1 MPSLGLAII
10 VKDGVKTLRD
20 CLASVSSVVDQIVI
34 ADTGST
40 DGTPALARELGAEV
54 FDFPWQDSF
63 AEARNASIRK
73 LNTDWVLV
81 LDDDEELDAQ
91 ARTRLP
97 ALLNDSRMGGYLVT
111 LRNYLP
117 VRFCEGGHAPSAQ
130 PIDAAVPRAENARSV
145 ADFELCRLFRRHPK
159 ICYSGRV
166 HESVDASIHALG
178 MGLVPGNFVIHHFGH
193 LSGCADELKQKDEL
207 YRKLSHLKSRD
218 RPNDSQAW
226 TELGLVEYERF
237 KNYSTAI
244 ECFKRAL
251 ALDPKSNNVPYLSLA
266 NLYLEIR
273 AEELALALLACVNM
287 KGKQAGEKEQIC
299 GDAFYNLGRLKES
312 RAAYVRALAIL
323 PRNPRILSKLGL
335 TEVRMGLKKSGFSRL
350 KAALK
355 ETPELVEMHDRMIKA
370 YIVADMPPQAAE
382 EAELVAFGFP
392 NPATLLRAAVLRAQ
406 MQEWKPAQEIILRG
420 LQLFPEDQ
428 ELLSVKAELAKKMG
442 PVVRGAVL
450 NAYDSPALRPEI

>member
-40 DGTPALARELGAEV
+40 DGTPTLARELGAEV
-54 FDFPWQDSF
+54 FDFPWRDSF
-63 AEARNASIRK
+63 AEARNASMRK

-159 ICYSGRV
+159 IYYGGRV

-178 MGLVPGNFVIHHFGH
+178 LGLGSGNFVIHHFGH
-193 LSGCADELKQKDEL
+193 LSGSADELKEKDQL

-251 ALDPKSNNVPYLSLA
+251 VLDPKSNNVPYLSLA

-273 AEELALALLACVNM
+273 AEELVLALLACVNM

-299 GDAFYNLGRLKES
+299 GDALYNLGRLKES
-312 RAAYVRALAIL
+312 RAAYLRALAIL

-406 MQEWKPAQEIILRG
+406 MQEWEPAQEIIVRG

-442 PVVRGAVL
+442 PVARGAVL
-450 NAYDSPALRPEI
+450 KCV

>member
-159 ICYSGRV
+159 IYYGGRV

-178 MGLVPGNFVIHHFGH
+178 LGLGSGNFVIHHFGH
-193 LSGCADELKQKDEL
+193 LSGFADELKENDQL
-207 YRKLSHLKSRD
+207 YRKLSHLKRRD

-273 AEELALALLACVNM
+273 AEERALALLACVNM

-299 GDAFYNLGRLKES
+299 GDALYNLGRLKES
-312 RAAYVRALAIL
+312 RAAYLRALAIL

-335 TEVRMGLKKSGFSRL
+335 TEVRIGLKKSGFSRL
-350 KAALK
+350 RAALK
-355 ETPELVEMHDRMIKA
+355 EAPELVEVHDRMIKA

-406 MQEWKPAQEIILRG
+406 MQEWEPAQEIILRG
-420 LQLFPEDQ
+420 LQLFPDDQ

-442 PVVRGAVL
+442 PVARGAVL
-450 NAYDSPALRPEI
+450 KCV